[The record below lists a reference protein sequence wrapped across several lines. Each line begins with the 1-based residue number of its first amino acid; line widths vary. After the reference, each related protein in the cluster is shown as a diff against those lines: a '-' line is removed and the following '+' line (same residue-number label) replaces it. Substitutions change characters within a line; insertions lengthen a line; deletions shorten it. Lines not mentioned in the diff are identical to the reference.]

1 MIFIEQ
7 KCGSRL
13 LGGFGLIEQSIHRFP
28 GEKLI
33 ARLHVIAGADLKRGK
48 QARDFGRGYLFQ
60 EDGGGFLDGGEFVID
75 GHVRVT
81 SPRFRLPEVWPTRSG
96 CVRAAPRWFARD
108 EFDEFANA
116 ELLLADDLDAEH
128 VTFRIEI
135 EHHEAVFGTE
145 GLGAHNLPFAEA
157 DISRRSLG
165 IDLDDRGLDDR
176 DDEPASSSIR

>member
-1 MIFIEQ
+1 MVASSLSTVMFVSRRRDLDCLKFGRHVAGAFEQ
-7 KCGSRL
+7 R
-13 LGGFGLIEQSIHRFP
+13 LGG
-28 GEKLI
+28 
-33 ARLHVIAGADLKRGK
+33 LHG
-48 QARDFGRGYLFQ
+48 
-60 EDGGGFLDGGEFVID
+60 
-75 GHVRVT
+75 
-81 SPRFRLPEVWPTRSG
+81 
-96 CVRAAPRWFARD
+96 D

-145 GLGAHNLPFAEA
+145 GLGAHDLPFAEA